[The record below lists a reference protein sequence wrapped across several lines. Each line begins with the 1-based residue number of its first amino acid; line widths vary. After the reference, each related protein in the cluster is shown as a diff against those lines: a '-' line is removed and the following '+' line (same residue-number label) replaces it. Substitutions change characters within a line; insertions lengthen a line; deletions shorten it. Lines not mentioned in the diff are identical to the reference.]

1 VVPACSAEVLGTKLP
16 IRVSSDGH
24 AWTWRVDGRFVD
36 TRPIAAYV
44 DSELAEIHV
53 KQTASCGQAI
63 QDIGSRLVCE
73 LSGGGRAFV
82 DVKADGTLALELE
95 VEREG
100 AAARGEAVTPERAK
114 ELDQKSRALEKDSDD
129 E

>member
-1 VVPACSAEVLGTKLP
+1 VLGTSLP
-16 IRVSSDGH
+16 IEVTSDGR
-24 AWTWRVDGRFVD
+24 AWTWRVAGRFVD

-53 KQTASCGQAI
+53 KQTANCGAVLQRIDTRMA
-63 QDIGSRLVCE
+63 CE

-82 DVKADGTLALELE
+82 DVRADGTLALELE
-95 VEREG
+95 IERDA

-114 ELDQKSRALEKDSDD
+114 ELDQKSRALENASDD